1 MLSQCGYSDPV
12 AASSALTTACAKTC
26 DSCVKVGG
34 DPIFRKGDRWVKFTI
49 GTWAQRTFATRRP
62 FASALTVHPLN
73 ACMCRTDPK
82 AGLTPLLS
90 WAVGARKYELSAA
103 TLAHTNG
110 DGGAAADNAQWFS
123 SVALKIDGKQVFIA
137 EIGESPN
144 QASATHTMAVNLDN
158 KILKRQEAKSDRTGL
173 QVAVAQQ
180 KHRHAIHKRAPERI
194 RVTLEDGLEFD
205 VSSAAAFRPY
215 KHNEHKQAKFAHLNV
230 CRTHANAR
238 TS

>member
-1 MLSQCGYSDPV
+1 MAPAKLRQPLSDGS
-12 AASSALTTACAKTC
+12 
-26 DSCVKVGG
+26 
-34 DPIFRKGDRWVKFTI
+34 
-49 GTWAQRTFATRRP
+49 RTECSLLLP
-62 FASALTVHPLN
+62 
-73 ACMCRTDPK
+73 TDPK
-82 AGLTPLLS
+82 AGLTPILS

-103 TLAHTNG
+103 TLAHSG
-110 DGGAAADNAQWFS
+110 SGGAEADNAQWFR
-123 SVALKIDGKQVFIA
+123 SVALEVDGKQVFIA

-144 QASATHTMAVNLDN
+144 QASATRTMAVNLDN
-158 KILKRQEAKSDRTGL
+158 KILKRQEAKSDSTGMH
-173 QVAVAQQ
+173 VAVAEQ